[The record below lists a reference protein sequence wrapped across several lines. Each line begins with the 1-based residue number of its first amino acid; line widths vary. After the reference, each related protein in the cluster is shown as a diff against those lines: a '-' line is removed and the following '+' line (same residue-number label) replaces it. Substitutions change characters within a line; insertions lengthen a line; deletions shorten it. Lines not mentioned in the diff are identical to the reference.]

1 MNRYANAPTVYT
13 GPWRDHEPDTFRF
26 QEWEPNI
33 LREFGAINPFTT
45 YVPYEWWGAPE
56 GLDNSDFMV
65 SNSFVSSTFA
75 VQRAAQL
82 GYVDPEKMAGE

>member
-1 MNRYANAPTVYT
+1 MLQ
-13 GPWRDHEPDTFRF
+13 D
-26 QEWEPNI
+26 
-33 LREFGAINPFTT
+33 FGAINPFTHPT
-45 YVPYEWWGAPE
+45 WWGAPE